1 MCTGLAWHVAGKD
14 LDTDRSPRL
23 WLYVCQ
29 GTDSQHSAT
38 SLASQRKGSRLF
50 RPLAAPDN

>member
-1 MCTGLAWHVAGKD
+1 MGLTWHVAGKD

-23 WLYVCQ
+23 WLRVCQ

-38 SLASQRKGSRLF
+38 SLASQPKGSRLF